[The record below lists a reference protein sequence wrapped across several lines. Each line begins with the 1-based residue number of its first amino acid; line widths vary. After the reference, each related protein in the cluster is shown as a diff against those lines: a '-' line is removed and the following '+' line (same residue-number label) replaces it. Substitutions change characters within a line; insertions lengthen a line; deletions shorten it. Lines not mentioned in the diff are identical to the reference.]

1 VGDSISDRALYD
13 SSIQVKNKKIKFIQ
27 TMLLFFLLSPT
38 SGHSAEQLYEQMVGE
53 ATGLQSGQSLY
64 KEVHCGAVNE
74 LASDV
79 YYQSSDG
86 ALIAHKT
93 LDYGSGRSTP
103 SFVQTYASNQEKVK
117 VKLDQGSLMMSIT
130 ARNGEESNRQYQL
143 SALGETPVVIDA
155 GFDVF
160 IRNNWQ
166 KLMSGNIKYFQ
177 FPLVSRAQLI
187 SSRVKKSLCQY
198 ETNTDQCFALE
209 PSNWLFRMLASPIE
223 LGYDSTLMRLN
234 RYRGLSNINDDNGDG
249 LVVDIKY
256 QYQET
261 AVTCAFVK
269 ADNI

>member
-1 VGDSISDRALYD
+1 MV
-13 SSIQVKNKKIKFIQ
+13 
-27 TMLLFFLLSPT
+27 LFFLLSPT
-38 SGHSAEQLYEQMVGE
+38 LGHSAEQLYELVVGE

-64 KEVHCGAVNE
+64 KEVHCGVANE
-74 LASDV
+74 LVSDI
-79 YYQSSDG
+79 YYQSGDG

-93 LDYGSGRSTP
+93 LDYGSGRTTP
-103 SFVQTYASNQEKVK
+103 SFVQTYASNQEKAK
-117 VKLDQGSLMMSIT
+117 VKLDQGSLVMSMT
-130 ARNGEESNRQYQL
+130 ARDGEESNRQYQL

-155 GFDVF
+155 GFDFF
-160 IRNNWQ
+160 IRDNWQ
-166 KLMSGNIKYFQ
+166 KLVSGNVKYFQ

-187 SSRVKKSLCQY
+187 SLRVKKSLCQY
-198 ETNTDQCFALE
+198 ETSTDQCFSLE

-261 AVTCAFVK
+261 GVTCAFVK